1 MGREKDKQA
10 PRPEAGRPRE
20 LPMTMTDPIADLLT
34 RVRNA
39 LTARHDRVEVP
50 ASRLKVDIVR
60 ILKDEGFIKNFK
72 VSRDNKQG
80 VIKLFL
86 KYTDRNTPVING
98 LTRVS
103 KPGRRVYQKAA
114 ELQPVLSGLGVLI
127 LSTSRGV
134 MTDKEARRHNLGG
147 EALCQIW

>member
-1 MGREKDKQA
+1 MS
-10 PRPEAGRPRE
+10 
-20 LPMTMTDPIADLLT
+20 MTDPIADLLT

-80 VIKLFL
+80 VIRLFL

-98 LTRVS
+98 LKRVS

-114 ELQPVLSGLGVLI
+114 ELEPVLSGLGVLV

-147 EALCQIW
+147 EAICQIW

>member
-1 MGREKDKQA
+1 
-10 PRPEAGRPRE
+10 
-20 LPMTMTDPIADLLT
+20 
-34 RVRNA
+34 
-39 LTARHDRVEVP
+39 VEVP

-80 VIKLFL
+80 VIRLFL
-86 KYTDRNTPVING
+86 KYTERNTPVING
-98 LTRVS
+98 LERVS
-103 KPGRRVYQKAA
+103 KPGRRVYRKADGL
-114 ELQPVLSGLGVLI
+114 EPVLSGLGVTI

>member
-1 MGREKDKQA
+1 MS
-10 PRPEAGRPRE
+10 
-20 LPMTMTDPIADLLT
+20 MTDPIADLLT
-34 RVRNA
+34 RIRNA

-80 VIKLFL
+80 VIRLFL

-98 LTRVS
+98 LQRVS

-114 ELQPVLSGLGVLI
+114 ELEPVLSGLGVLI

-147 EALCQIW
+147 ETLCQIW